1 MTTAKMQ
8 SAPAATVDLQ
18 ETRCTCGCG
27 ETTPARP
34 RFRPGH
40 DQRLKGQL
48 ARAHYATSQV
58 AVVQPD
64 GAQQNLSA
72 EQAARLL
79 DTDRFSW
86 SAKLAGAFPLQPPCD
101 PVPEPAPRAPQK
113 APRVP
118 ARRSDATGQSQ
129 EQSE

>member
-1 MTTAKMQ
+1 MATAKKQ
-8 SAPAATVDLQ
+8 SAPAPASTVDLQ

-27 ETTPARP
+27 ETTPARS

-48 ARAHYATSQV
+48 ARAHYVAAEV

-64 GAQQNLSA
+64 GQQQRLPA
-72 EQAARLL
+72 VDAARLL

-86 SAKLAGAFPLQPPCD
+86 SAKLSTN
-101 PVPEPAPRAPQK
+101 
-113 APRVP
+113 
-118 ARRSDATGQSQ
+118 RRRPSEQSQ
-129 EQSE
+129 EQSA